1 MTFFDLKEK
10 ARSKKKDFQAI
21 ESNEVTSEKIEAD
34 EENKLHDAEIAKNVG
49 RKIKFFRQLKGLSQ
63 SEIAVHLG
71 ITFQQF
77 QKYESGKNRIPVP
90 RLMKLANIF
99 GVKMSIF
106 FENTVNV
113 MFEDMMGVKANRLN
127 DSYTPLEF
135 SSVTKESESLNPTK
149 VNFQQD
155 EELGTLV
162 KYFTAIPEESV
173 RKNIL
178 TLLKSLSEEQN
189 KH

>member
-10 ARSKKKDFQAI
+10 TGSKKNDFQNM
-21 ESNEVTSEKIEAD
+21 ETNETKSDKMEAD
-34 EENKLHDAEIAKNVG
+34 DESKLHDAEIAKNVG

-63 SEIAVHLG
+63 SEISVHLG

-113 MFEDMMGVKANRLN
+113 MFEDMMGVKPNRLN
-127 DSYTPLEF
+127 DNYTPLEF
-135 SSVTKESESLNPTK
+135 ASAKKEDECGNK

-155 EELGTLV
+155 EDLGILV